1 MRQLRLRLPRPPL
14 LEHTPELAALT
25 ILEVALSASEV
36 ALLASYPELYNG
48 ALDGFPRGSSAL
60 RGNAIIIQARRLSVA
75 LAEYRDALGRDARRE
90 ERTRTF

>member
-1 MRQLRLRLPRPPL
+1 MRQLPFRLPRPPL

-25 ILEVALSASEV
+25 ILEVALLASEV